1 MIAVSSQSLAPAIGT
16 AALVL
21 AWIWPFAGGPSP
33 ATLPWLVSA
42 ACLSVW
48 VLVAL
53 WQRVDVAHC
62 AARAWLISALLSS
75 AIGLLQFFGVS
86 GSFKPWVNVT
96 GLGDAFGNL
105 RQRNQFATLT
115 MVGLAVV
122 MLGPLAGRRPATPPV
137 SGASRR
143 GHAGVHF
150 AVAAGSTVWP
160 GLLAAALLAA
170 GNAASSSRTGLLQLG
185 LIVLLMLCWK
195 KHTCPVIRL
204 RLATAVVTYALASM
218 MLPLLAGLDPWSNGL
233 AGRFGDADRACG
245 SRRLL
250 WANVS
255 YLIGQRPWSGW
266 GWGEL
271 DYAHFITAYPGARFC
286 DILDNAHNLPLHVA
300 VELGVPVAIG
310 FCAWVG
316 WLVARA
322 RPWRETNDTRRV
334 AWAVLALI
342 GLHSMLEYPLWYG
355 PFQIAVVLASWILW
369 RTRARRRRCARSTGA
384 SGLDAALPPAVSS
397 AVASVVGAA
406 ATAVLIVVAY
416 AAWDYHRVSQIYRA
430 PALRASAY
438 RDDTMAKVRESR
450 LFRNQVLFADLTLTG
465 VTVDNAE
472 SINRSAHALL
482 RFSPEARVVE
492 KLIDSALLLGKHDE
506 AVFFMRRMRIAY
518 PEEYAIWRATREH
531 VVQLPAIEP

>member
-160 GLLAAALLAA
+160 GLLAAALLAE
-170 GNAASSSRTGLLQLG
+170 ASLSFLG
-185 LIVLLMLCWK
+185 LGVQPPHPSWGAMLARAYQAMDIA
-195 KHTCPVIRL
+195 PEQMYPPG
-204 RLATAVVTYALASM
+204 LAILFTALAFNALGES
-218 MLPLLAGLDPWSNGL
+218 LRIALDP
-233 AGRFGDADRACG
+233 
-245 SRRLL
+245 
-250 WANVS
+250 
-255 YLIGQRPWSGW
+255 
-266 GWGEL
+266 
-271 DYAHFITAYPGARFC
+271 
-286 DILDNAHNLPLHVA
+286 
-300 VELGVPVAIG
+300 
-310 FCAWVG
+310 
-316 WLVARA
+316 
-322 RPWRETNDTRRV
+322 
-334 AWAVLALI
+334 
-342 GLHSMLEYPLWYG
+342 
-355 PFQIAVVLASWILW
+355 
-369 RTRARRRRCARSTGA
+369 
-384 SGLDAALPPAVSS
+384 
-397 AVASVVGAA
+397 
-406 ATAVLIVVAY
+406 
-416 AAWDYHRVSQIYRA
+416 
-430 PALRASAY
+430 
-438 RDDTMAKVRESR
+438 
-450 LFRNQVLFADLTLTG
+450 TLK
-465 VTVDNAE
+465 
-472 SINRSAHALL
+472 R
-482 RFSPEARVVE
+482 
-492 KLIDSALLLGKHDE
+492 
-506 AVFFMRRMRIAY
+506 
-518 PEEYAIWRATREH
+518 
-531 VVQLPAIEP
+531 